1 MSSRPTRMKS
11 VMSAVA
17 VLKNFHGLSSQASM
31 RIPAAVKTRRGEV
44 MRIVSTAM
52 PMARAEGPASCRI
65 RFCRARETT
74 VPRAPR
80 VTRTAPMASCLRVD
94 RCGTG
99 SGMSRIARTMF
110 SFDTR
115 NDAIPIVAIVMRNPI
130 AKPVSRSEMVHV
142 STSPPPNPP
151 WKTWEKPHRMTPA
164 MRRPPNMPTTEERSA
179 YRSPSDTKLWT
190 RFFRRMP
197 RARATPIS
205 PLRSSASMT
214 KMLTIRRMPAMIVK
228 KLRRTNTWERRSAP
242 SVAPLTESAF
252 ACATV
257 KDGDVGRCD
266 SSCDAAASDRRYP
279 CSAPPTFA
287 TRITLIWS
295 VTPSADCI
303 EGSGTNR
310 SLPSFHAPRPA
321 SLTMAATVT
330 FSGPR
335 GPPKT
340 SVNPSPRL
348 ASTAAASFSLI
359 TASVGA
365 SPEPSHAEPSAR
377 TNEPR
382 SRPASNPIR
391 LTVGSKRLER
401 RSIAAPLRWMRGATA
416 ETSGI
421 EGRFAAKVSYTLMS
435 KGTRLPSGV
444 RTEIVSSTKSRD
456 RKTALRIV

>member
-17 VLKNFHGLSSQASM
+17 VLKNFHGLSSQASI

-52 PMARAEGPASCRI
+52 PMAKAEGPASCRI

-80 VTRTAPMASCLRVD
+80 ATRTAPMASCLRVD

-164 MRRPPNMPTTEERSA
+164 MRRHPNMPTTEERRA

-266 SSCDAAASDRRYP
+266 SSCDAAASDRRSP

-287 TRITLIWS
+287 PRTTLICS
-295 VTPSADCI
+295 VEPDQVHGWFEQARPAVDRRAAQMDARRHRGDVGHRRQVRRQGLVDADVEGDATPVWGAHGDRFI
-303 EGSGTNR
+303 DQVEGSED
-310 SLPSFHAPRPA
+310 PAPDRVVERA
-321 SLTMAATVT
+321 LDHER
-330 FSGPR
+330 R
-335 GPPKT
+335 GHDRGADQEARDDDRHL
-340 SVNPSPRL
+340 RL
-348 ASTAAASFSLI
+348 AAEEVPHADPQGEALAAGPSDDGEGRGGDDEEEGQVGVHPPHPAAAGWKDF
-359 TASVGA
+359 
-365 SPEPSHAEPSAR
+365 
-377 TNEPR
+377 
-382 SRPASNPIR
+382 
-391 LTVGSKRLER
+391 
-401 RSIAAPLRWMRGATA
+401 
-416 ETSGI
+416 
-421 EGRFAAKVSYTLMS
+421 
-435 KGTRLPSGV
+435 
-444 RTEIVSSTKSRD
+444 
-456 RKTALRIV
+456 